1 LWKDATLNYAN
12 LLYLGGE
19 DFFWNGENYKT
30 LTNQWRLTNL
40 TTLRPSLRN
49 TIVNYNAFQ
58 KVFRTRFDESKAN
71 VTTLNFSTLGEKQ
84 PFLSDGK
91 TPYLKFL
98 RKNTESFYRT
108 PFYSTK
114 LFL

>member
-1 LWKDATLNYAN
+1 
-12 LLYLGGE
+12 
-19 DFFWNGENYKT
+19 
-30 LTNQWRLTNL
+30 L

-58 KVFRTRFDESKAN
+58 KVFRARFDESKSN
-71 VTTLNFSTLGEKQ
+71 VTTLNFSTLAEKQ
-84 PFLSDGK
+84 PFLSDGR

-114 LFL
+114 LFYNFNTSSTLANSLLTPIYDFPFLLAKTSDVIRNS